1 MSKFTENEWNN
12 PNMLAKERDV
22 IRKNIL
28 KELSSINPVPFSL
41 KCKRPDIFR
50 QITVMITRHPDYN
63 TTRFN
68 NIKDIEV
75 KMNAMD
81 KKNLEFWII
90 NDIGSRTFS
99 LRTCCKKNV
108 DTPQQSQEYKL
119 KQAMRSA
126 ILPQI
131 QNFKNNEPAKC
142 YECKKSFD
150 PKVLEV
156 DHRSPLTFK
165 ILFKI
170 FCEQVWKK
178 SMPVK
183 FRKSY
188 ELNDGAQRP
197 ENAQTDAFLEED
209 REINNAWC
217 KFHENNCDLR
227 LLCKP
232 CHLKS
237 LSAV

>member
-1 MSKFTENEWNN
+1 MSNFTENEWNN

-28 KELSSINPVPFSL
+28 KEISSIKSVPFSL

-50 QITVMITRHPDYN
+50 QIMVMITRHPDYN
-63 TTRFN
+63 TSRFN
-68 NIKDIEV
+68 NIKDVEV
-75 KMNAMD
+75 KMNAID

-90 NDIGSRTFS
+90 NDIGSRSFS
-99 LRTCCKKNV
+99 LRTCCKKKV
-108 DTPQQSQEYKL
+108 DTPQQSQEHKL

-131 QNFKNNEPAKC
+131 QNFKNSEPAKC
-142 YECKKSFD
+142 NECKKSFD
-150 PKVLEV
+150 PNDLEV

-165 ILFKI
+165 NLFKI
-170 FCEQVWKK
+170 FCERVWKK
-178 SMPVK
+178 SMPMR

-209 REINNAWC
+209 GEINNAWC
-217 KFHENNCDLR
+217 EFHENNCDLR

-232 CHLKS
+232 CHRKLA
-237 LSAV
+237 SAV